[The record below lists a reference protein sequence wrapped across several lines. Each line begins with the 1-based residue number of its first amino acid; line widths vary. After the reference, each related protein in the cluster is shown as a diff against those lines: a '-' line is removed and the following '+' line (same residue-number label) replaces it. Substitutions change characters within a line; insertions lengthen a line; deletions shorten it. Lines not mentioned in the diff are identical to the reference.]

1 MNESLIAAG
10 ATLLVCLIN
19 NHYQQKQSDKKHD
32 ETISLIDYK
41 LEQLTKKVDL
51 HNNAVERLY
60 EVEKRL
66 GIDEERIKVANHR
79 IEKLRQVIKNRCK
92 LNLKPHRA

>member
-1 MNESLIAAG
+1 MNEALIAAG

-32 ETISLIDYK
+32 ETISLVTYR
-41 LEQLTKKVDL
+41 LEQLEKKVDL

-60 EVEKRL
+60 QGEKKL
-66 GIDEERIKVANHR
+66 GIDEERIKVANNR
-79 IEKLRQVIKNRCK
+79 IKDLEEIHKDKE
-92 LNLKPHRA
+92 

>member
-1 MNESLIAAG
+1 MNEALIAAG

-19 NHYQQKQSDKKHD
+19 NHYQQKQSEKKHD
-32 ETISLIDYK
+32 ETISLIAYK

-66 GIDEERIKVANHR
+66 GIDEEKIKVSNHR
-79 IEKLRQVIKNRCK
+79 IDDLEQFHKD
-92 LNLKPHRA
+92 